1 MNTTL
6 FEDLEAQRF
15 TFHEMDGAY
24 NDGIEDTCDKVIEL
38 ITQSDYSITLEEL
51 VSFLEA
57 EKGWGTDAKKA
68 TD

>member
-6 FEDLEAQRF
+6 FEDLEKATF

-24 NDGIEDTCDKVIEL
+24 ADGIEDTCDKVIEL
-38 ITQSDYSITLEEL
+38 IIQSDYSVSLDDL

-57 EKGWGTDAKKA
+57 EKGWEQGARNSTD
-68 TD
+68 